1 MTPLQ
6 RILKHQSDN
15 NISDWKMSKL
25 LDVRFESYKK
35 WKAKGEK
42 AILHETTKIKLEK
55 FCVIHKIA

>member
-1 MTPLQ
+1 MNHLQ
-6 RILKHQSDN
+6 KILKYQSDN

-55 FCVIHKIA
+55 FCVLHKIT

>member
-1 MTPLQ
+1 MTHLQ

-42 AILHETTKIKLEK
+42 AILHETTKIKLQK
-55 FCVIHKIA
+55 FCVLHKIE

>member
-1 MTPLQ
+1 MNHLQ
-6 RILKHQSDN
+6 RILKYQSDN

-55 FCVIHKIA
+55 FCVLHKIA

>member
-6 RILKHQSDN
+6 RILKYQSDN

-42 AILHETTKIKLEK
+42 AILHESTKIKLEI
-55 FCVIHKIA
+55 FCVLRKIS

>member
-1 MTPLQ
+1 MNHLQ
-6 RILKHQSDN
+6 RILKYQSDN

-42 AILHETTKIKLEK
+42 AILHESTKIKLQE
-55 FCVIHKIA
+55 FCVLHKID